1 MTSLHPLFETILR
14 PWGVEREETGRDLE
28 RDRWLVDKEWVAA
41 EVREQEEKERYEAW
55 GEWDCAKLQSG
66 NKKS

>member
-1 MTSLHPLFETILR
+1 M
-14 PWGVEREETGRDLE
+14 EREETGRDLE